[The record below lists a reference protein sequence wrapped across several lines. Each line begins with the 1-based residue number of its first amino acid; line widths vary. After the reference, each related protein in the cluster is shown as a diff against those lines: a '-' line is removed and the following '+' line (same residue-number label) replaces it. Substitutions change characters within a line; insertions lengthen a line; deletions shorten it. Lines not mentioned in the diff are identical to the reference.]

1 MTTSEKPVEIL
12 FVEDSPDDVQLTLAA
27 FTTFK
32 LGNRIHV
39 VNDGE
44 AALAF
49 LRHQPPYEQ
58 APRPDLVI
66 LDLNLPRKDGR
77 EVLAEIKSDT
87 ALSTIPVVVL
97 TVSTAETDLALLS
110 QHRADGY
117 LTKPLDF
124 QQIASLINFLPG
136 FSFLIVKHREE

>member
-12 FVEDSPDDVQLTLAA
+12 LVEDSPDDVQLTLAA

-32 LGNRIHV
+32 LRNRIHV

-77 EVLAEIKSDT
+77 EVLAEIKSDS

-110 QHRADGY
+110 QYRADGY

-124 QQIASLINFLPG
+124 KQVVSLVNFIPG
-136 FSFLIVKHREE
+136 FSFLIMNHREE